1 MKICLGCE
9 RRFDRPDWT
18 CPSCGWTAPRAAG
31 IPCLGSSAPN
41 SQVGYDPE
49 FFGQLARIEAGHFW
63 FRSRNRLLTWAIRR
77 FFPKARNFLEVGCGT
92 GFVLLG
98 LSRAFPSLSLT
109 GSEVLCEGLAV
120 ASQRVPQAAF
130 LQMDARRI
138 PFADEFD
145 VAGAFDVLEHIE
157 DDEQVLREI
166 YRSVRPGGGALF
178 TVPQHPGLWSQVDAR
193 SGHRRRYR
201 RDELQRKVARAGFR
215 LVHTTSFM
223 TALLPLMWLARRGKR
238 RELQDPLAEFRIGSF
253 LNACLGGPLFL
264 ESIWLRLGLRLPVG
278 GSRLVVARKDA
289 P

>member
-1 MKICLGCE
+1 MLSPE
-9 RRFDRPDWT
+9 FP
-18 CPSCGWTAPRAAG
+18 
-31 IPCLGSSAPN
+31 
-41 SQVGYDPE
+41 QVGYDPE

-77 FFPKARNFLEVGCGT
+77 FFPNARSFLEVGCGT

-98 LSRAFPSLSLT
+98 LSRALPSLSLT

-130 LQMDARRI
+130 LQMDAHRI

-157 DDEQVLREI
+157 QDEQVLQEMHRAI
-166 YRSVRPGGGALF
+166 RPGGGVLL

-201 RDELQRKVARAGFR
+201 RDELQRKVTRAGFR

-238 RELQDPLAEFRIGSF
+238 RELQDPLAEFRMGPF
-253 LNACLGGPLFL
+253 LNSCLGGPLFL
-264 ESIWLRLGLRLPVG
+264 ESIWLRLSLCLPVG